1 MGRCSALPVQPSL
14 DSSPAT
20 RPDSRTE
27 PAPLRSIP
35 DSMRSVDCCKIAG
48 VVCCSSTKQRAQ
60 GGERRDRESSQS
72 PDGCE
77 VSPPGANTP
86 RSTVS
91 SIWAG
96 TRLRPVQPPLDS
108 SSLILWIPTVTSGDT
123 ACCTSQQPCQ
133 PSGLRP
139 EVCGLLRNRR
149 VVSCSSTK
157 QRERGATQRIET
169 YWLQGIST
177 SELISPRS
185 TVSSKWAGTRPRPVQ
200 PSLDSSVF
208 LLVDPA
214 VTPEPHRPLR
224 FPATPPALRSADC

>member
-14 DSSPAT
+14 DSLPAVRHRADPTSKHPRQHEVCGLLQNRRGCLLQFNIAEST
-20 RPDSRTE
+20 RWREVRQRIE
-27 PAPLRSIP
+27 PEPRWLRGI
-35 DSMRSVDCCKIAG
+35 
-48 VVCCSSTKQRAQ
+48 ST
-60 GGERRDRESSQS
+60 
-72 PDGCE
+72 
-77 VSPPGANTP
+77 GANTP

-149 VVSCSSTK
+149 VVCCSSTK
-157 QRERGATQRIET
+157 QRERGASQRIET
-169 YWLQGIST
+169 HWLRGIST

-185 TVSSKWAGTRPRPVQ
+185 TVSSEWAGTRPPPVQ
-200 PSLDSSVF
+200 PPLDSSVF